1 MSAKAINNYL
11 VPEEAPTN
19 VYFLTT
25 YDNDLLARKDLLGDY
40 GR

>member
-1 MSAKAINNYL
+1 MERVDEKYL
-11 VPEEAPTN
+11 VPEEAATN
-19 VYFLTT
+19 VDLLAT